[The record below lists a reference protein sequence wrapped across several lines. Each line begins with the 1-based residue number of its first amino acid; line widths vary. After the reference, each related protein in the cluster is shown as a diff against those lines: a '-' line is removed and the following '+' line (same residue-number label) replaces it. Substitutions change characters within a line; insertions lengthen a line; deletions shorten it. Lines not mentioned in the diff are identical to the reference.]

1 VAWLCHVYQ
10 RPNLGDW
17 WSDHTFSGD
26 AHNLTIDD
34 KPMGT
39 NGYEGGSD
47 LCGGRVSGGGAE
59 YAGGAGGWGF
69 DGADGAVEE
78 FCGAGAG
85 GGAG

>member
-1 VAWLCHVYQ
+1 
-10 RPNLGDW
+10 
-17 WSDHTFSGD
+17 
-26 AHNLTIDD
+26 
-34 KPMGT
+34 MGT